1 MVTRGV
7 AIRGAGPC
15 ATGKPFWCATGKLF
29 PSSVPGDFADE
40 DSLPWITAE
49 VMKRSKLEEE
59 DRAARRCLEEELN
72 NLRYEQGVAASRQD
86 EEKRKK
92 WEEEMQDQSS
102 EYDFSSDS
110 E

>member
-1 MVTRGV
+1 MPPPKREEEEEQDHPS
-7 AIRGAGPC
+7 GAG
-15 ATGKPFWCATGKLF
+15 LL
-29 PSSVPGDFADE
+29 PGDYADE

-59 DRAARRCLEEELN
+59 DRSAWRRLEVELD
-72 NLRYEQGVAASRQD
+72 NLRYEQGLAASRQE

-102 EYDFSSDS
+102 EYDFSSNS